1 MKHLRLTSLGLAV
14 VALLATAPAFANSWY
29 EIELIAFSR
38 TTDKSLK
45 EQFDAPT
52 QAPLKTSNAMDLMR
66 PLVQPAVADLI
77 KAIPACTA
85 TPSVSDTTAPAAS
98 APVSDN
104 NTATNSATVK
114 RTSTNYATR

>member
-1 MKHLRLTSLGLAV
+1 MKHLRLTSLGLAL
-14 VALLATAPAFANSWY
+14 VALCTTSTAIANSWY

-52 QAPLKTSNAMDLMR
+52 QELKTSNAMDLMR

-77 KAIPACTA
+77 KATINRSWTGGCSTF
-85 TPSVSDTTAPAAS
+85 SVASDIQKGS
-98 APVSDN
+98 AIIR
-104 NTATNSATVK
+104 K
-114 RTSTNYATR
+114 KNY